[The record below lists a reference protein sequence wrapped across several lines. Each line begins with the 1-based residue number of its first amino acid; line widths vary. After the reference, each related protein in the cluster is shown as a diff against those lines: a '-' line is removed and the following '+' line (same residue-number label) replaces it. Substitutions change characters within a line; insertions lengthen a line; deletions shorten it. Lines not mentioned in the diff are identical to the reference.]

1 MWFTSIKSK
10 IITLLDYQLKAKY
23 STTYP
28 NLTVTDRGQ
37 NPTDAVFPCVYVN
50 ELMGSELAKTLET
63 GVVDA
68 VQSDLQIEVYS
79 DISQTEADY
88 VAGTVME
95 IMVGLGYSIIVKPYP
110 MNANGVYRIVA
121 RYRRTIGSE
130 DNIF

>member
-1 MWFTSIKSK
+1 MWFTDIKSK

-37 NPTDAVFPCVYVN
+37 NPNDAIFPCIYVN
-50 ELMGSELAKTLET
+50 ELTGRELGKTLEI
-63 GVVDA
+63 GVDA
-68 VQSDLQIEVYS
+68 VQSDYQIEVYS
-79 DISQTEADY
+79 DISQTEADA
-88 VAGTVME
+88 VAGTVTE